1 MLNVQL
7 VTRHL
12 VNVMMNLVNHVVRR
26 IMFSMAIISALNILG
41 CTPMLMDKLDVRPS
55 KTTVTYGTSSSSAEK
70 DAKNDVLTD
79 TEKESWTVKQ
89 EFIWG
94 KK

>member
-1 MLNVQL
+1 MRELFRLIV
-7 VTRHL
+7 
-12 VNVMMNLVNHVVRR
+12 
-26 IMFSMAIISALNILG
+26 FSMAIVSSLSILG
-41 CTPMLMDKLDVRPS
+41 CTPVLMDKLDVRPS
-55 KTTVTYGTSSSSAEK
+55 KTTVTYGTSSSTAEK

-89 EFIWG
+89 EFVWG

>member
-1 MLNVQL
+1 MLKIIKN
-7 VTRHL
+7 
-12 VNVMMNLVNHVVRR
+12 
-26 IMFSMAIISALNILG
+26 IMFSIAVISALNILG

-55 KTTVTYGTSSSSAEK
+55 KTTNDTAK
-70 DAKNDVLTD
+70 DAKNDSTTTSD
-79 TEKESWTVKQ
+79 SDKQSWTIKQ